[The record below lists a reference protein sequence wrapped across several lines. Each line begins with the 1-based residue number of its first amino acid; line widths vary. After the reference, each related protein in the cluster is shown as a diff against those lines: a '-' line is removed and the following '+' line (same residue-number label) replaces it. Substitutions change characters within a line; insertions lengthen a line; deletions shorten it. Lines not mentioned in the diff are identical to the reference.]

1 VRCRSTGVVGERF
14 SRIFLHRPASSSYNS
29 AISVFYYHL
38 MITLFRCLS
47 LLPLGLLH
55 AFGALLGWLAYLGSG
70 VYRARFQA
78 NAAQAGFASSQVRAA
93 VAHAGRMVTELP
105 RLWMG
110 ASPHFEWQ
118 GSALVDAQYAAGKGV
133 LFLTPHLGC
142 FEVTAQGLA
151 QRYSAQ
157 YGDLTVLYRPAR
169 KAWMAALMESS
180 RNRPG
185 LVAVPTT
192 LAGVKQMIKALKAGR
207 AVGLLPDQVPPEGLG
222 IWSPFFGRE
231 AYTMTLSARLAQ
243 QTGAAIV
250 LTWGERLPWGRGY
263 RLHFSALP
271 AALSNELAQ
280 AVAQI
285 NAAMEGLIAQCPA
298 QYLWGY
304 ARYKSPA
311 AAPRGNAAVHKD
323 AA

>member
-1 VRCRSTGVVGERF
+1 MT
-14 SRIFLHRPASSSYNS
+14 L
-29 AISVFYYHL
+29 
-38 MITLFRCLS
+38 LFRCLS
-47 LLPLGLLH
+47 LLPLWFLH
-55 AFGALLGWLAYLGSG
+55 ALGAAVGALAYACSG
-70 VYRARFQA
+70 VYRARFKA
-78 NAAQAGFASSQVRAA
+78 NVAQAGLTARDVRTAA
-93 VAHAGRMVTELP
+93 LHAGRMVAELP

-110 ASPHFEWQ
+110 AQPRLEWD
-118 GSALVDAQYAAGKGV
+118 GTALLESHYALGKGI

-142 FEVTAQGLA
+142 FEVAAQAVGA
-151 QRYSAQ
+151 RYAGQ

-169 KAWMAALMESS
+169 KAWMARVIASS

-222 IWSPFFGRE
+222 MWSPFFGKD

-243 QTGAAIV
+243 QTGATV
-250 LTWGERLPWGRGY
+250 LLAWGERLPWGRGF
-263 RLHFSALP
+263 RLHFSELDAPVSADLP
-271 AALSNELAQ
+271 Q

-285 NAAMEGLIAQCPA
+285 NAAMERLIRQCPA

-304 ARYKSPA
+304 ARYKQPAKALHSDASPA
-311 AAPRGNAAVHKD
+311 RAKERM
-323 AA
+323 

>member
-1 VRCRSTGVVGERF
+1 MV
-14 SRIFLHRPASSSYNS
+14 L
-29 AISVFYYHL
+29 
-38 MITLFRCLS
+38 LFRCLS
-47 LLPLGLLH
+47 VLPLWLLH
-55 AFGALLGWLAYLGSG
+55 ALGALLGWLSYLLSG
-70 VYRARFQA
+70 VYRTRFVA
-78 NAAQAGFASSQVRAA
+78 NAQQAGFSASQVRAA
-93 VAHAGRMVTELP
+93 VGHAGRMVTELP

-110 ASPHFEWQ
+110 AAPHFEWQ
-118 GSALVDAQYAAGKGV
+118 GTELVDAHYARGKGV

-169 KAWMAALMESS
+169 KAWMAQLIESS

-192 LAGVKQMIKALKAGR
+192 LAGVKHMIKALKAGR

-222 IWSPFFGRE
+222 LWSPFFGRD

-243 QTGAAIV
+243 QTGAAV
-250 LTWGERLPWGRGY
+250 LLTWGERLPWGRGY
-263 RLHFSALP
+263 RLHFSPLSAPLSSDLP
-271 AALSNELAQ
+271 Q

-285 NAAMEGLIAQCPA
+285 NAAMEGLIRQCPS

-304 ARYKSPA
+304 ARYKAPPA
-311 AAPRGNAAVHKD
+311 GVPSSGNAATKSTKKD
-323 AA
+323 TV

>member
-1 VRCRSTGVVGERF
+1 MV
-14 SRIFLHRPASSSYNS
+14 
-29 AISVFYYHL
+29 
-38 MITLFRCLS
+38 TLFRWLS
-47 LLPLGLLH
+47 VLPLWLLH
-55 AFGALLGWLAYLGSG
+55 ALGALLGWVAFVFSG
-70 VYRARFQA
+70 VYRARFLA
-78 NAAQAGFASSQVRAA
+78 NVHQAGFAWSEVRPA
-93 VAHAGRMVTELP
+93 VGHAGRMVTELP

-110 ASPHFEWQ
+110 AAPRFEWA
-118 GSALVDAQYAAGKGV
+118 GAELVDAHYAAGKGI

-151 QRYSAQ
+151 QRYADQ

-169 KAWMAALMESS
+169 KAWMAQLVESS

-192 LAGVKQMIKALKAGR
+192 LAGVKHMIKALKAGR

-222 IWSPFFGRE
+222 LWSPFFGRD

-250 LTWGERLPWGRGY
+250 LTWGERLAWGRGY

-271 AALSNELAQ
+271 EPLSADLPQ

-285 NAAMEGLIAQCPA
+285 NAAMADLIKQCPA

-304 ARYKSPA
+304 ARYKQPA
-311 AAPRGNAAVHKD
+311 GVMHGDAAPRKEAA
-323 AA
+323 